1 MFERKVLVRLNEGL
15 HARPATQFV
24 KLARSF
30 ACDVSV
36 LRDGKSA
43 NAKSAV
49 KLMLL
54 GVKEDDEIL
63 VRGEGADEQAAVEA
77 LCEYAGKA
85 EAETARVEPA
95 AAAAEAPSA
104 ESTPF
109 RRGIPASGGAAVG
122 AAFVF
127 MPDEIVAPR
136 KSIGAAEIAAE
147 LQRLV
152 AARESVDKD
161 LKRRAALTPPG
172 SPQADIVTAL
182 AEIVADEE
190 LVKRM
195 GEKVGVGLDAVTAAV
210 ESGAEFA
217 REFQNLSDPYLQA
230 RGEDVL
236 AVARHIALALLGKRD
251 ASLAEA
257 PPGAIVLADEISAFD
272 LAGVDLSKFGGLVNL
287 KGGATS
293 HVAIIAR
300 AYDLPA
306 VMGFAAAPAEVRAV
320 KVVALD
326 GATGEVVL
334 DPDAFAEAAFRA
346 RVAETERRKQEH
358 ATYVGIEPRTR
369 DGRLIEIAAN
379 LGSLSEIEAAKRAGA
394 MGVGLFRTELMFMER
409 KRPPNEDE
417 QAKVYTA
424 LAEAFAPAP
433 VIVRTL
439 DIGGDK
445 ATPGIAIPH
454 EDNPFLGWRGVR
466 LCLDRPDI
474 FKPQIRALLRA
485 GVAGNLKVMV
495 PMVSDVGEIQRVKQ
509 VIEACRAE
517 LTSQGIAH
525 GMFELGV
532 MAETPAAALA
542 ARELARE
549 VAFFSIGTNDLTQYV
564 MAADRM
570 NPRVAGLYRV
580 DHPAV
585 LGAIRLIAEAAKE
598 AGIWV
603 GVCGEAAARPDMIAR
618 FVELGVTELSMSPAS
633 IPMARKRVSEL

>member
-1 MFERKVLVRLNEGL
+1 MFERKVVIRLNEGL

-30 ACDVSV
+30 TSDIEV
-36 LRDGKSA
+36 LKEGKGA

-54 GVKEDDEIL
+54 GVKENEEVVVRGQGDDEQI
-63 VRGEGADEQAAVEA
+63 AVEA
-77 LCEYAGKA
+77 LCAYAGQV
-85 EAETARVEPA
+85 ETAAP
-95 AAAAEAPSA
+95 EAPAPAPPPSA
-104 ESTPF
+104 GPTPF
-109 RRGIPASGGAAVG
+109 PRGMPASGGAAVG
-122 AAFVF
+122 VAFVY

-136 KSIGAAEIAAE
+136 RTLGAVEVPAE
-147 LQRLV
+147 LRRLV
-152 AARESVDKD
+152 AARDSVDAD
-161 LKRRAALTPPG
+161 LKQRAASAPPD
-172 SPQADIVTAL
+172 SPQ
-182 AEIVADEE
+182 AEIVAALAE
-190 LVKRM
+190 LVGDQDVVARM
-195 GEKVGVGLDAVTAAV
+195 EAKIAAGLDAVTAV
-210 ESGAEFA
+210 MESGAEVA
-217 REFQNLSDPYLQA
+217 REFQGQSDPYLQA

-236 AVARHIALALLGKRD
+236 AVARHVALALLGHRD

-257 PPGAIVLADEISAFD
+257 PAGAILLADDISAFD
-272 LAGVDLSKFGGLVNL
+272 LAGIDLGAFGGLVSL

-306 VMGFAAAPAEVRAV
+306 VMGFSLASAEARAAR
-320 KVVALD
+320 VVALD

-334 DPDAFAEAAFRA
+334 DPDAATQALFRA
-346 RVAETERRKQEH
+346 RAAETVRRKREL
-358 ATYVGIEPRTR
+358 AAYVAIEPRTR
-369 DGRLIEIAAN
+369 EGRLIEIAAN

-394 MGVGLFRTELMFMER
+394 MGVGLFRTELLFMER

-417 QAKVYTA
+417 QARVYIA
-424 LAEAFAPAP
+424 LAQAFAPAP

-445 ATPGIAIPH
+445 TTPGITIPK

-466 LCLDRPDI
+466 FCLDRPDI
-474 FKPQIRALLRA
+474 FKPQLRALLRA
-485 GVAGNLKVMV
+485 GVCGNLKVMV
-495 PMVSDVGEIQRVKQ
+495 PMVSDVEEIRQVKRL
-509 VIEACRAE
+509 IDEARAE
-517 LTSQGIAH
+517 LTAEGVAH
-525 GMFELGV
+525 ETFELGL

-570 NPRVAGLYRV
+570 NPRVAHLNRA

-585 LGAIRLIAEAAKE
+585 LGAVQLITEAARE

-603 GVCGEAAARPDMIAR
+603 GVCGEAAARPEMIAK
-618 FVELGVTELSMSPAS
+618 FVALGVSELSMSPAS
-633 IPMARKRVSEL
+633 IPLARKCVSEL

>member
-1 MFERKVLVRLNEGL
+1 VFERKVVIRLNEGL

-30 ACDVSV
+30 ASDIEV
-36 LRDGKSA
+36 LKQGKSA

-54 GVKEDDEIL
+54 GVKEHEEVV
-63 VRGEGADEQAAVEA
+63 VRGEGEDAEAAVSA
-77 LCEYAGKA
+77 LCAYAGQEEQS
-85 EAETARVEPA
+85 EASPPPSEPEVA
-95 AAAAEAPSA
+95 AAS
-104 ESTPF
+104 F
-109 RRGIPASGGAAVG
+109 RRGVAASGGAAVG
-122 AAFVF
+122 AAFVY

-136 KSIGAAEIAAE
+136 RVLGASEVAAE
-147 LQRLV
+147 LRRLRS
-152 AARESVDKD
+152 ARESVDQD
-161 LKRRAALTPPG
+161 LKRRAAAAPPDR
-172 SPQADIVTAL
+172 PQAEIVVAL
-182 AEIVADEE
+182 MEIVADED
-190 LVKRM
+190 LVARM
-195 GEKVGVGLDAVTAAV
+195 EAKIAAGLDAVTAV
-210 ESGAEFA
+210 IDVGAETA
-217 REFQNLSDPYLQA
+217 REFEGLSDAYLKA

-257 PPGAIVLADEISAFD
+257 PSGAILLADEISAFD
-272 LAGVDLSKFGGLVNL
+272 LAGVDLGRFAGLVSL

-306 VMGFAAAPAEVRAV
+306 VMGFEISKAEARAAR
-320 KVVALD
+320 VVALD
-326 GATGEVVL
+326 GATGEVRL
-334 DPDAFAEAAFRA
+334 DPDAATQDVFRA
-346 RVAETERRKQEH
+346 RAADAARRRQEQASYAH
-358 ATYVGIEPRTR
+358 IEPRTR
-369 DGRLIEIAAN
+369 DGRLIEVAAN

-394 MGVGLFRTELMFMER
+394 MGVGLFRTELLFMER

-417 QAKVYTA
+417 QTKAYAA
-424 LAEAFAPAP
+424 LAQAFAPAP

-445 ATPGIAIPH
+445 ATPGISIPR

-466 LCLDRPDI
+466 FCLDRPDI
-474 FKPQIRALLRA
+474 FKPQLRALLRA
-485 GVAGNLKVMV
+485 SVGGNIKVMV
-495 PMVSDVGEIQRVKQ
+495 PMVSDVGEIRQVKKL
-509 VIEACRAE
+509 IEESRAE
-517 LTSQGIAH
+517 LAAEGVAH
-525 GMFELGV
+525 GVFELGI
-532 MAETPAAALA
+532 MAETPAAALG

-585 LGAIRLIAEAAKE
+585 LAAVRLIAEAARE

-603 GVCGEAAARPDMIAR
+603 GVCGEAAAKPEMIAK
-618 FVELGVTELSMSPAS
+618 FVELGVTEISMSPSS
-633 IPMARKRVSEL
+633 IPMAKKCVSEL